1 MINNNNNVNI
11 VNVNY
16 DDTFQALDWVYKNK
30 FNSMSIN
37 DKYEYLQMFNTYLK
51 NTIYEIL
58 LKNKT
63 NEKEE
68 YIRKLCR
75 YVIKYL
81 LPSTNKII
89 EYFNDKKSGKNTSSA
104 SSFILTDKELILFNN
119 VLDLEDDLFAIACL
133 RSMTHLALYLERDD
147 DLDQKVW
154 CYILNDVMGGIFYYA
169 NQMILNNKYQN
180 LFKQCPTGYGKC
192 FSLDSDILT
201 DKGYKKIKDIK
212 VGDHV
217 YSMKNNKPV
226 LRKILNIWYSEKN
239 QYKIKARNG
248 SEIVVSPEHRMLTQR
263 GYVKAQDLKT
273 EDYFL
278 EFKNNDFINCQIIE
292 IEKID
297 EKIQM
302 ADIEVEETHNF
313 ILNGFVSHNSKSD
326 CVIISFIL
334 GYDPSASIMK
344 VVGNPRLVGEITEN
358 VVKMIQSPR
367 FCKVFKNYE
376 ELINKNGNKEDIF
389 DSISRKD
396 GVFKIKG
403 SKKARSFLCVNKD
416 TAIDGTRY
424 DYQFFDDV
432 TQSKDRERVDR
443 HMADRNNFTS
453 QWKKRA
459 SSEFLTKRFFTG
471 TAYHREDFLSY
482 TKKYFLHNDQ
492 PIKDIDTAGFR
503 WSKFVKL
510 SKDKKTVYISVPKL
524 ANLDLGEEMCYCTFP
539 QKYSKQ
545 EALNMLHGSLGSRR
559 EFFAMEQQEPLPP
572 ESLAFDYAYLNK
584 YSRLPTDIIERK
596 AKSKIIIDPSR
607 KGGDN
612 FAGLIFEQSSIENT
626 NKWYL
631 TSCYYEKTSSK
642 VALPEIA
649 DLIVD
654 HKVDIIYLETNI
666 DCSQL
671 LEIELKKRG
680 YVNYELKEFYSSQ
693 KKSEKIAEERDN
705 IRDDIIFPI
714 QGMYSP
720 ESAMGRCMMD
730 IVSYSFETNNKH
742 DDSID
747 CCAMFTKQEKSQ
759 NQNTIEFL
767 DIDFSL
773 YR

>member
-180 LFKQCPTGYGKC
+180 LFKQCPTGYGK
-192 FSLDSDILT
+192 
-201 DKGYKKIKDIK
+201 
-212 VGDHV
+212 
-217 YSMKNNKPV
+217 
-226 LRKILNIWYSEKN
+226 
-239 QYKIKARNG
+239 
-248 SEIVVSPEHRMLTQR
+248 
-263 GYVKAQDLKT
+263 
-273 EDYFL
+273 
-278 EFKNNDFINCQIIE
+278 
-292 IEKID
+292 
-297 EKIQM
+297 
-302 ADIEVEETHNF
+302 
-313 ILNGFVSHNSKSD
+313 SKSD

-572 ESLAFDYAYLNK
+572 ESLAFDWAYLNK